1 MRIAFVS
8 GNREKLPDAV
18 IPLGLLY
25 IMAATPDRHDKWLI
39 DLCFEDRPE
48 EALAAALR
56 SRQPELVALGMRN
69 VQNNDY
75 SGLRD
80 NIEYYDRLIATIRQ
94 VTAAPIVL
102 GGSGFSVMPRELME
116 RLRPDYGISGEGEG
130 AFPALVEALES
141 GAVAGSLRAIGS
153 LHHFE
158 RSMLIC
164 NPPPPTFLDMGQIAA
179 PDRSLVDARYYR
191 EYGMEA
197 VQTKR
202 GCPLRC
208 EYCTYPTIEGRVG
221 RKREPSAIVDEMFRA
236 LEAHPETSHFF
247 VVDSVFNLPRA
258 HAKECCR
265 ELIAR
270 GWSVPWTCY
279 ANPLGFD
286 SELAELARAAGCAG
300 MEIGS
305 DSGCDEVL
313 ERLRKGFTVA
323 DIRRIHDQCQAAG
336 LRDCHT
342 FILGTRG
349 ERLDDVRRTLDFVVE
364 LDPFAAIIMIWIDDY
379 EALDPVLRAER
390 RRLRAEIEEVL
401 LDRRAQYDH
410 WAIPPMGVNFG
421 EELFSRLR
429 REGCHG
435 PMWQHMRTQSSF
447 SRQLTRRDKRAS
459 PGT

>member
-18 IPLGLLY
+18 IPLGVLY
-25 IMAATPDRHDKWLI
+25 IMAATPDRHDKHLL

-48 EALAAALR
+48 EVLAAALR
-56 SRQPELVALGMRN
+56 RLQPDLVAIGMRN

-75 SGLRD
+75 SGLKD
-80 NIEYYDRLIATIRQ
+80 NIEYYKRLVAIVRS
-94 VTAAPIVL
+94 VSRAPVVI
-102 GGSGFSVMPRELME
+102 GGSGFSVMPKELMQH
-116 RLRPDYGISGEGEG
+116 LKPDYGIAGEGEG
-130 AFPALVEALES
+130 AFPALVAALDGGGPVREVP
-141 GAVAGSLRAIGS
+141 G

-158 RSMLIC
+158 RSLLVS
-164 NPPPPTFLDMGQIAA
+164 NPPASGFLDMTRIAP
-179 PDRSLVDARYYR
+179 PDRSLVDPRYYR
-191 EYGMEA
+191 EYRMDA

-208 EYCTYPTIEGRVG
+208 DYCTYPIIEGKVG
-221 RKREPSAIVDEMFRA
+221 RKREPRAIVDEMFRA
-236 LEAHPETSHFF
+236 LEEHPETNHFF

-258 HAKECCR
+258 HAKEVCR

-270 GWSVPWTCY
+270 DWSVPWTCY

-286 SELAELARAAGCAG
+286 DELASLARAAGCAG

-313 ERLRKGFTVA
+313 ARLRKGFTVA

-336 LRDCHT
+336 LPDCHT

-349 ERLDDVRRTLDFVVE
+349 ESLADVERTLYFVVE
-364 LDPFAAIIMIWIDDY
+364 LDPFAAILMIWIDDY
-379 EALDPVLRAER
+379 EALDPILRAER
-390 RRLRAEIEEVL
+390 RRLRAQIEEIL
-401 LDRRAQYDH
+401 LDRRSQYAH
-410 WAIPPMGVNFG
+410 WAIPPLGVNFG
-421 EELFSRLR
+421 EDLFFKLR
-429 REGCHG
+429 SDGCHG
-435 PMWQHMRTQSSF
+435 PMWQHMRTQASF
-447 SRQLTRRDKRAS
+447 SRQLSRRDRRAGV